1 MGRRPWVIAAVAVFL
16 LAGSSQAGINILFY
30 GNSFTLGSGSTRSV
44 DALVNDI
51 ALAAGQADP
60 YTLSAA
66 VSGQSLSYHLAYN
79 TAVISSGLPAGQTWD
94 YVVLQDYS
102 TQPTHLGS
110 VAVHRADFAA
120 MYQTVAAHSPDV
132 KVIGFETWA
141 RAPGHSFYTGATP
154 SFPGGPAQM
163 QAELREGYALSTA
176 DVNALA
182 GAGTS
187 RVAPVGDAGKVR
199 VGTTCT
205 TPTCITPTTAV
216 RCWRRW
222 SSTARSIATTS
233 GTLTLPPSPKAWP
246 CPARTGRISRVSR
259 ISSSR
264 RSPPACRCCWRG
276 RGWFCAGGRVGRGC
290 VHRKTELSCM

>member
-187 RVAPVGDAGKVR
+187 RVAPVGDAWESTGWNNLHYTDLYHANNRGTLLAALVIYGTIYR
-199 VGTTCT
+199 DDVGDIDLTAVTESLAMPGPYGT
-205 TPTCITPTTAV
+205 YLAGVADQFITPEPASLSLLLAGAGV
-216 RCWRRW
+216 VLRR
-222 SSTARSIATTS
+222 
-233 GTLTLPPSPKAWP
+233 
-246 CPARTGRISRVSR
+246 RTGRPRLR
-259 ISSSR
+259 A
-264 RSPPACRCCWRG
+264 PQN
-276 RGWFCAGGRVGRGC
+276 
-290 VHRKTELSCM
+290 